1 MCSAPTLST
10 FALDVR
16 RSDYLQMMLHHLV
29 TIVLLSMGYTVNFVR
44 AGTLIILTHDT
55 ADILLELGKLFRY
68 AQWSVDALTDLRPR
82 NMPRSLQVH
91 FGHVRVH
98 RLSMHLDW
106 HETSL
111 FPLLATPL
119 NDLRRPP
126 AHPGEL
132 PLGELNPGLSSS
144 SSTRREN

>member
-1 MCSAPTLST
+1 M
-10 FALDVR
+10 
-16 RSDYLQMMLHHLV
+16 
-29 TIVLLSMGYTVNFVR
+29 
-44 AGTLIILTHDT
+44 
-55 ADILLELGKLFRY
+55 
-68 AQWSVDALTDLRPR
+68 
-82 NMPRSLQVH
+82 VH

-132 PLGELNPGLSSS
+132 PLGELNPETHHATFLPSHALDTARTSRILDGSAFEDRS
-144 SSTRREN
+144 EIAEEWGG